1 MPEIFGDPIVRI
13 PGVLRAAGVIA
24 GCVVEAWKE
33 RATDGEIYVRCR
45 IANDPPQLP
54 NGPYL
59 LRFGRY
65 SVPTNK
71 FEGAWEP
78 VVLAPDSQLREA
90 A

>member
-1 MPEIFGDPIVRI
+1 MTEILQDPIVRI

-24 GCVVEAWKE
+24 GCIVETWKE
-33 RATDGEIYVRCR
+33 RASNGEIYTRCR

-54 NGPYL
+54 DGPYL

-71 FEGAWEP
+71 FDGEWE
-78 VVLAPDSQLREA
+78 VIIVAPEEQIREA